1 MIRLVFIPLVVVL
14 GFRGR
19 KKHFTPMNE
28 AGTAAGLPAFGES
41 TKDGQLLPEHA
52 GSGKT
57 VIPETLWNQVCEKI
71 MGLSHEI
78 EKLVG
83 TPAYCAGEKDC
94 EAAVQH
100 WTDGFSL
107 FNNKLP
113 PNYAELNNPDVYTDN
128 GVSFVAL
135 YNPKASPVASCA
147 FVTCTK
153 TSAFAPQRSR
163 SPDVRSLR
171 RLQNEPQRT
180 TTAVICLTNPEALK
194 TGEAPFKEEE
204 WQKIVQ
210 AIVGTEECNGASH
223 VRTSLALGLIMMI
236 SSYGP
241 F

>member
-1 MIRLVFIPLVVVL
+1 MLRLVFIPLVVVL

-19 KKHFTPMNE
+19 KAESAATTGK
-28 AGTAAGLPAFGES
+28 AAAGLPAFGEA
-41 TKDGQLLPEHA
+41 TEDGQLLPEHA
-52 GSGKT
+52 GSGKA

-71 MGLSHEI
+71 MGVGCEI

-83 TPAYCAGEKDC
+83 TPAYYAGEKDC
-94 EAAVQH
+94 EAAVQY
-100 WTDGFSL
+100 WKDGFSL

-113 PNYAELNNPDVYTDN
+113 PNYTALNDPDVYTDKA
-128 GVSFVAL
+128 VSFVAL
-135 YNPKASPVASCA
+135 YNPKASPLASCA

-153 TSAFAPQRSR
+153 TTLAR
-163 SPDVRSLR
+163 SPNNRSLR
-171 RLQNEPQRT
+171 RLQNEPQK

-210 AIVGTEECNGASH
+210 AIVGTDEGNGASNI
-223 VRTSLALGLIMMI
+223 RPTLALVLIMMI
-236 SSYGP
+236 SAYGL